1 MLIFTI
7 SDDIQQEEY
16 DCVPIMQLVFQW
28 TYKCNMELMNRFF
41 RRELIIDTKNP
52 YDGKQLNGYAAQI
65 NGWWKSEYT
74 ELFIKKGVKHLF
86 LNTALGWRC
95 DNYDFLTSLPSIE
108 TLVLVE
114 EREMSL
120 KRIESLK
127 KLRNLEIS
135 TPYCY
140 DIDFSIFKH
149 LESLFCSAERPIP
162 SVFQC
167 TSLKELY
174 LDEFKL
180 GDKHQLSQLLNL
192 ESLTIGYSNLTNLN
206 FLHSLPDLKKLTL
219 YNNRLIT
226 DFSPISTLIH
236 LNWIDLRGLK
246 NLHTIDFLEGLKKL
260 NVLLLESGAIGSIH
274 PIRNHQELKA
284 ISLTG
289 SKFHIIDGDL
299 TPISTLSNL
308 SMLFINNRKTYNA
321 YINNLWNWDNYG
333 KPRYDWLSLL

>member
-28 TYKCNMELMNRFF
+28 TYKCNMELTNRFF
-41 RRELIIDTKNP
+41 KRELIIDTKNP

-74 ELFIKKGVKHLF
+74 KLFIKKGVKHLF

-127 KLRNLEIS
+127 TLRNLEIT

-140 DIDFSIFKH
+140 DIDFSVFKH
-149 LESLFCSAERPIP
+149 LESLFCSAEKPIP

-180 GDKHQLSQLLNL
+180 GNKHQLSQLHNL
-192 ESLTIGYSNLTNLN
+192 KILTIGYSNLPNID
-206 FLHSLPDLKKLTL
+206 FLYSLPKIEKLTL
-219 YNNRLIT
+219 YNNKLIT
-226 DFSPISTLIH
+226 DFSTISNLTS

-246 NLHTIDFLEGLKKL
+246 NLHEIDFLKNIESL
-260 NVLLLESGAIGSIH
+260 NVLLLEGGAIESIQ
-274 PIRNHQELKA
+274 PICNHQELKA

-289 SKFHIIDGDL
+289 PKFYIKDGDL
-299 TPISTLSNL
+299 TPINTLSNL

-321 YINNLWNWDNYG
+321 HINNMWNWNNYG